1 MNSTRS
7 GTVVAAFGR
16 HYEIELADS
25 TTATGYPLGKKSIY
39 TCGDEIE
46 LSDDGQILSLH
57 PRRTLL
63 YRGDGF
69 REKLIASNVTQI
81 ILVVATDPSFN
92 DALLTRALVAA
103 EHEGMQ
109 ALIVLN
115 KCDLQNGLAAARALL
130 APYVALGYRVI
141 EMCAKQDVSELKLL
155 LQNQVSV
162 LVGQSGMGKSTLTN
176 ALIPGALAATREVS
190 VALDSG
196 KHTTTHA
203 RMYRLPV
210 GARPTLAEGADPF
223 PLPSRERDRGRGGE
237 ANLPV
242 GAGETNAKPKTTK
255 QQGGRANDALGAVA
269 CGNTPSNSNA
279 ALIDCPGLQ
288 EFGLAHLNPAQIGH
302 GFLEFRSLLGQ
313 CRFRDCQH
321 RSEPGCAIKAAI
333 ASGQVHPR
341 RLEHF
346 HQLVAALG
354 KGE

>member
-1 MNSTRS
+1 MNSTRR

-16 HYEIELADS
+16 HYEIELEDG

-46 LSDDGQILSLH
+46 LSDDGQLLSLH

-63 YRGDGF
+63 YRADGF

-81 ILVVATDPSFN
+81 ILVVATAPSFS

-115 KCDLQNGLAAARALL
+115 KCDLPDGLEAARALL
-130 APYVALGYRVI
+130 VPYVALDYRVI

-203 RMYRLPV
+203 RLYRLPV
-210 GARPTLAEGADPF
+210 GAGVESRLCTAE
-223 PLPSRERDRGRGGE
+223 PLHRRKAMLCET
-237 ANLPV
+237 PV
-242 GAGETNAKPKTTK
+242 PP
-255 QQGGRANDALGAVA
+255 
-269 CGNTPSNSNA
+269 PSNLSA

-321 RSEPGCAIKAAI
+321 RSEPGCAIKTAI
-333 ASGQVHPR
+333 AGGQVHPR